1 MAKSLL
7 IKKNSNEFIYP
18 QTKANLVQSNG
29 NKTVEQDLMNK
40 QDTLVSGTNIKT
52 INDTS
57 ILGAGNLNIE
67 GKSAYQVAVDNG
79 FVGTQRQW
87 LDSLKGPQGNTGN
100 VTVTDGVAQITIVNN
115 LTDGGAGDAL
125 SAEMGKELGQ
135 DVEAMKYVL
144 EMDGSDLNIVTLT
157 LGYCT
162 GSSSESGTYSGGGNK
177 QEGDSVTVVASPSQ
191 GYSFAGWYSDAAG
204 STLVSSSASYT
215 FTASQN
221 TTLYAKFEEEQEL
234 PTIQSVNEV
243 IDDGSI
249 YGIVTVD
256 DVFQVRATTNTN
268 WNTWVIQIPVGY
280 GAIISAVNSQT
291 SYPTSNAVTTVGFR
305 YGVSSNN
312 PILQLQNN
320 QIAELTKLYDQRE
333 MRVQSHW
340 IEASDA
346 VRWLAVSGSQTY
358 YGTPEITLVKVS
370 YQDEP
375 ISFTGKLGG
384 VSGASAYIS
393 NASTPPKLISS
404 DSSQYA
410 VHYVLLEAGKI
421 GYITFNHKL
430 PAGSASSP
438 RSKYFRV
445 ATDLNSP
452 QFDDDLELY
461 CYSTVANPQGT
472 EQNFQVH
479 YVIPAGQVDRYVCLN
494 VDSVS
499 SNNSS
504 GYASTIRLTKIT
516 PDTSVQTRSTPNL
529 LMSSGLRTTSTNT
542 NTVRSIRLDRIEA
555 SISNLSEAIENIGP
569 SSGINADT
577 SELENTINNVDA
589 RVLTNTQ
596 RISALESAVED
607 LGGDVSGGG
616 LDSRDPYGLN
626 LHCSATEG
634 QMRFIKRARQLTD
647 IKFTPAFNMRRVCG
661 NWDGANQEDVFTS
674 GKEYQGI
681 PYTRIYNM
689 YGQPYLAV
697 GNCVSLD
704 TFATACAKVGSWQN
718 VFNPAAASSYI
729 YSNIENNGTNVVGS
743 DMKACFYGTYCSGF
757 WAYAYDVKY
766 CYLTYVKDTA
776 GFTQGDVIGTLTQS
790 NLHNSLHLGDTMIN
804 YPNNVNRTAAVS
816 HVVIITD
823 VWYNNDGTIYA
834 VEVSESTTSGR
845 YDYTQKGL
853 PYGGVCRRIMWPID
867 KFLENWKEYTIYHY
881 SDFEHIDYTPSPV
894 IPVGNEGR
902 WFTDKRF
909 LPLLPKSGNH
919 FLYKKSFLTEKNL
932 TNVVLMP
939 TISGTVNVV
948 NELAGTDVNY
958 TCTAGTNLSVVGN
971 EVGTYAACIKGSS
984 STSQKCYWRVSE
996 ATITKSVS
1004 SNTITFTVVCPD
1016 DIDIPWN
1023 VSFSSNSTA
1032 SQAQVMNGKVR
1043 CTNGNRIIDTVPT
1056 VSGNTRTYVFS
1067 VSRPNSTYSC
1077 AWITFK
1083 TKEFG
1088 NWVSDA
1094 ITIDT

>member
-1 MAKSLL
+1 MAKKSLTIQNRNGDEL
-7 IKKNSNEFIYP
+7 YP
-18 QTKANLVQSNG
+18 VTVSSLVYDRFSGESVEQSLNDKLESSDI
-29 NKTVEQDLMNK
+29 KTVNG
-40 QDTLVSGTNIKT
+40 VSLIG
-52 INDTS
+52 S
-57 ILGAGNLNIE
+57 GNVAIE
-67 GKSAYQVAVDNG
+67 GKSAYEVALDNG
-79 FVGTQRQW
+79 FVGTRQQW
-87 LDSLKGPQGNTGN
+87 LDSLRGPQGNTGN
-100 VTVTDGVAQITIVNN
+100 VTVSDGVAQITIVNN
-115 LTDGGAGDAL
+115 LIDGGTGDAL
-125 SAEMGKELGQ
+125 SAEMGKELSQ

-144 EMDGSDLNIVTLT
+144 EMDGSNLSIVTVT

-204 STLVSSSASYT
+204 NTLVSSSASYT

-234 PTIQSVNEV
+234 PTVQSVNE
-243 IDDGSI
+243 IMDNGSI
-249 YGIVTVD
+249 YGLVTSD
-256 DVFQVRATTNTN
+256 SIFQVKTTTNSN
-268 WNTWVIQIPVGY
+268 WNTWVIQIPIGY
-280 GAIISAVNSQT
+280 GAIINAVNSQT
-291 SYPTSNAVTTVGFR
+291 SYPTSNALTYVGFR
-305 YGVSSNN
+305 YGVSANN
-312 PILQLQNN
+312 PILQLQNG
-320 QIAELTKLYDQRE
+320 QTAAVTKLYDQRE

-340 IEASDA
+340 VESSAE
-346 VRWLAVSGSQTY
+346 VRWLSVSCSQTY

-384 VSGASAYIS
+384 VSGAAAYIS

-404 DSSQYA
+404 DSGQYA

-430 PAGSASSP
+430 PAATSASNP
-438 RSKYFRV
+438 KSKYFRV

-461 CYSTVANPQGT
+461 CYSTVANPQT
-472 EQNFQVH
+472 SEQNFQVH

-494 VDSVS
+494 VDSIS
-499 SNNSS
+499 SNNAS

-529 LMSSGLRTTSTNT
+529 LRSLGLRTTNSNI
-542 NTVRSIRLDRIEA
+542 VRSIRLDRIEA
-555 SISNLSEAIENIGP
+555 DIANLSDAIENIGP
-569 SSGINADT
+569 SSGGNTDT

-589 RVLTNTQ
+589 RVLNNTQ

-661 NWDGANQEDVFTS
+661 SWDGANQDDVFTS

-704 TFATACAKVGSWQN
+704 TFATACAKAGSWQN
-718 VFNPAAASSYI
+718 VFDPAATSSYI
-729 YSNIENNGTNVVGS
+729 YSNVENSGTNVVGA
-743 DMKACFYGTYCSGF
+743 DMKSCFYGTYCSGF

-776 GFTQGDVIGTLTQS
+776 GFTQGDVVGTLNQS

-823 VWYNNDGTIYA
+823 VWYNSDGTIYA

-853 PYGGVCRRIMWPID
+853 PYGGVCRRVMWPVD
-867 KFLENWKEYTIYHY
+867 KFLENWEQYTIYHY

-919 FLYKKSFLTEKNL
+919 FLYKKSFLTEKSL

-971 EVGTYAACIKGSS
+971 AVGTYSACIKGSS

-1067 VSRPNSTYSC
+1067 VSRPNSTYGC

-1094 ITIDT
+1094 ITL